1 MTSPSNSPKV
11 PRGKTPA
18 PKGLSYR
25 RALELINQGK
35 QVARHGWVTEW
46 LEKKDGRVLLFDDG
60 NPMPWLPGEEETEAN
75 DWEVR

>member
-1 MTSPSNSPKV
+1 
-11 PRGKTPA
+11 
-18 PKGLSYR
+18 
-25 RALELINQGK
+25 
-35 QVARHGWVTEW
+35 VARHGWVTEW